1 MTRIIPYIPVLV
13 AYDCPKEVFSGQRVG
28 WYRETPGERLYKE
41 PGKRIAV
48 FHNDPLFL
56 RFLSF
61 SFFRPAIRLLRRQN
75 PYSRIKVGP
84 LNEKF
89 FRMTFVDFRRAQHIL
104 EKRNFYQIEK
114 YVAFTNEA
122 KVYLRWHEDRLFYLR
137 VVERNEVIFR
147 EFLDRSST

>member
-1 MTRIIPYIPVLV
+1 MHFRISIYIPILV
-13 AYDCPKEVFSGQRVG
+13 VYDCPKDVFNGQRVG

-48 FHNDPLFL
+48 FRNDPLFL

-61 SFFRPAIRLLRRQN
+61 AFFKPAIRLLRKQN

-89 FRMTFVDFRRAQHIL
+89 FRMTFEDYEGHNMFLKRRISIRL
-104 EKRNFYQIEK
+104 RNM
-114 YVAFTNEA
+114 
-122 KVYLRWHEDRLFYLR
+122 
-137 VVERNEVIFR
+137 
-147 EFLDRSST
+147 